1 MQNKNFPVVVI
12 VTTEC
17 TRVLISNAFTKMT
30 NFELNLSDKTFCNV
44 FPLTHATSGQGQR
57 STSQVV
63 FLPQLSSPAVSS
75 VTTFML
81 SKGGDNE
88 AGGF

>member
-1 MQNKNFPVVVI
+1 MHFVVI

-17 TRVLISNAFTKMT
+17 IPVLISNAITRTT
-30 NFELNLSDKTFCNV
+30 NFEQNLSDKTSCNV
-44 FPLTHATSGQGQR
+44 FPLTHAAIGQGQR
-57 STSQVV
+57 STSQVI
-63 FLPQLSSPAVSS
+63 FRPQLSSPAISS

-88 AGGF
+88 AEWL